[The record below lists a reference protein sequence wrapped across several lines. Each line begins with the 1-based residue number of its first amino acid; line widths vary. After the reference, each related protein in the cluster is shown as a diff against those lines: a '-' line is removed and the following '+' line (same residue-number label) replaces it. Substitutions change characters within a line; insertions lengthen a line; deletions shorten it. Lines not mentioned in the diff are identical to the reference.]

1 MAISISEMTKLWGK
15 ALSVIETKLHDRNLF
30 TSFFEGGYI
39 EDIKGD
45 TITLVVNSKLGVQ
58 LISKNYMS
66 LISDVVYEIADKVYK
81 FHLVTEADI
90 KKDVVFK
97 DKPST
102 KNTSNSEST
111 YFKNAK
117 INRNSTFDNFVVGSF
132 NKEASQASLIIAKN
146 PGKMFN
152 PLFIHSN
159 SGLGKTHLL
168 HAVGNYVLN
177 EKPDAKILYIT
188 ANDFVEEY
196 IKYVRADKDSESL
209 KDFFRDVDILLFD
222 DVQFLADKVKT
233 EEMFFYI
240 YSRMINDGKQII
252 ITSDKQP
259 NELKNLEDRL
269 VTRFSQGLVVK
280 IDEPDIN
287 TCVEILKKKIASSG
301 FNPDKVDVG
310 VLHFFADKFSRNVRE
325 LEGAL
330 NRLIFYAV
338 NIKQTDVISLD
349 VAIEACNSLVG
360 GKSIASSLNEEKI
373 INIVADYYNLTPNQ
387 LKSKVRTGQIALAR
401 HIAMYLIRYTLDVP
415 LKKIGDSF
423 GGKDHTTVM
432 NAISKVEKE
441 LKTDG
446 ALKVAVDELKAR
458 VKK

>member
-1 MAISISEMTKLWGK
+1 MGNSISEITKMWAK
-15 ALSVIETKLHDRNLF
+15 ALGNIETKLHDRNIF
-30 TSFFEGGYI
+30 SNFFEGSYI
-39 EDIKGD
+39 EEIKGD
-45 TITLVVNSKLGVQ
+45 TIVVVVNTKLATQ
-58 LISKNYMS
+58 LLAANYIN
-66 LISDVVYEIADKVYK
+66 LITDVVYEITDKIYK
-81 FHLVTEADI
+81 FKFVTEADVE
-90 KKDVVFK
+90 KVEVKH
-97 DKPST
+97 T
-102 KNTSNSEST
+102 KVAAKNNESESS
-111 YFKNAK
+111 YFKTAK
-117 INRNSTFDNFVVGSF
+117 INRSSTFDNFVVGSF

-177 EKPDAKILYIT
+177 ENPNAKILYIT

-209 KDFFRDVDILLFD
+209 KDFFKDVDILLFD

-233 EEMFFYI
+233 EEMFFYV
-240 YSRMINDGKQII
+240 YSKMINDGKQII

-280 IDEPDIN
+280 IDEPDLD
-287 TCVEILKKKIASSG
+287 TCIEILKKKIASSG
-301 FNPDKVDVG
+301 FNPDNVEYE

-330 NRLIFYAV
+330 NRLIFYAT
-338 NIKQTDVISLD
+338 NIKQTNFISLD
-349 VAIEACNSLVG
+349 VAIEACGSLVG
-360 GKSIASSLNEEKI
+360 GKSIASSLTEEKI
-373 INIVADYYNLTPNQ
+373 INIVADYYSLTPNQ
-387 LKSKVRTGQIALAR
+387 LKSKTRTGQIALAR

-446 ALKVAVDELKAR
+446 ALKAAIDELKAR
-458 VKK
+458 IKK